1 MADFASTTVLQEQ
14 VLHSVKT
21 AQEATLKI
29 AREWTKTLGSQP
41 LAPEFTSMP
50 KPETFYAFGEKLWG
64 AQKDFFVALLEVATE
79 AGRTVPENM
88 KRTAERTTAAASPKA

>member
-1 MADFASTTVLQEQ
+1 MADTTTMLQEQ

-29 AREWTKTLGSQP
+29 AREWTRILGSQP
-41 LAPEFTSMP
+41 LVPEFTSMP

-64 AQKDFFVALLEVATE
+64 AQKEFFVGLLEVATE
-79 AGRTVPENM
+79 AGKTVPENF
-88 KRTAERTTAAASPKA
+88 KRTAERSASAASPK